1 MTNVEAQV
9 EDNQVDEIEDDI
21 IQEAFDE
28 VMSEYELYSEM
39 SIEDLLYEMFA
50 NGWEMAIEVYS
61 DAEDEE

>member
-9 EDNQVDEIEDDI
+9 EDNQVDAIEDDI

-28 VMSEYELYSEM
+28 VMSDYELDSEM

>member
-1 MTNVEAQV
+1 MTNQV
-9 EDNQVDEIEDDI
+9 EETQVEEIEDDI

-28 VMSEYELYSEM
+28 VMRDYQLDSEM

-61 DAEDEE
+61 EAEDGE

>member
-1 MTNVEAQV
+1 MTNQV
-9 EDNQVDEIEDDI
+9 EETQVEEIEDDI

-28 VMSEYELYSEM
+28 VMSEYELDSEM

-61 DAEDEE
+61 EAEDEE